1 MLHTRDISLS
11 PALQGLQAEHEKSV
25 EQVRR
30 DLKSEM
36 EGERRALC
44 DSHREEVE
52 GLERRVGEREARL
65 TATLSQLERAR
76 AALEERGRGLGKAE
90 EEMEKLRREN
100 WELAEKERASQ
111 TEIQQLKVA
120 GVTVYVL

>member
-1 MLHTRDISLS
+1 M
-11 PALQGLQAEHEKSV
+11 

-90 EEMEKLRREN
+90 ERE
-100 WELAEKERASQ
+100 LGVGRERESFSDRDS
-111 TEIQQLKVA
+111 TTKGSWRHSVCTL
-120 GVTVYVL
+120 TVRQILHLHRG